1 MYPRIRAIHKLA
13 IRGFPDTCQIRPHG
27 SIHQRRFTEAI
38 AIRQVPT
45 SALASDLRASLI
57 QPFKENDMKVSM
69 IALTLA
75 ASVLG
80 SLAHAAELPAPAD
93 NVNASQ
99 IAPAQQPQWSA
110 NAAASAQKTRAQVR
124 QELMQ
129 AENDG
134 QLANLNRTL
143 YAGS

>member
-1 MYPRIRAIHKLA
+1 
-13 IRGFPDTCQIRPHG
+13 
-27 SIHQRRFTEAI
+27 
-38 AIRQVPT
+38 
-45 SALASDLRASLI
+45 
-57 QPFKENDMKVSM
+57 M

-80 SLAHAAELPAPAD
+80 SLAHAAELPAPGD
-93 NVNASQ
+93 VNASQ
-99 IAPAQQPQWSA
+99 TASARQPQWSA

-124 QELMQ
+124 QELVQ

-143 YAGS
+143 YAGG

>member
-1 MYPRIRAIHKLA
+1 
-13 IRGFPDTCQIRPHG
+13 
-27 SIHQRRFTEAI
+27 
-38 AIRQVPT
+38 
-45 SALASDLRASLI
+45 
-57 QPFKENDMKVSM
+57 MKVSM
-69 IALTLA
+69 IAFTLA

-80 SLAHAAELPAPAD
+80 SLAHAAKLPAPAD

-110 NAAASAQKTRAQVR
+110 NATASAQKTRAQVR
-124 QELMQ
+124 QELVQ

-143 YAGS
+143 YAGG